1 LGNTPFQLWEA
12 SLSQVMI
19 DFNLIRGVVVTT
31 IQEIDLTLYL
41 NTLVNYMQY
50 AEDKKK
56 LAKMVAKL

>member
-12 SLSQVMI
+12 SLSQVKI
-19 DFNLIRGVVVTT
+19 DINLIRGVVVTT